1 MESREFVWTG
11 ELGEALFEV
20 LPEQVY
26 IVDGFDGPVL
36 AANGC
41 ALRAWDATSID
52 DLDARAVMTSIWYAV
67 DPLTQRTVLDVVAE
81 SGMWQGQ
88 APIVGVNDSVE
99 VCEVAVVAVND
110 LTRSLHV
117 VFVRSNRAASE
128 AGEAADPVSAGLES
142 SLVTQALELQQKYL
156 DETVKASVDPL
167 TGLRNRRAFD
177 SELTERLGSGPV
189 ALLLFDLDHF
199 KQVNDTHGHPAGD
212 DVLRRAAKVLS
223 AGLRSVDQAYRLGG
237 EEFGVLLPLADER
250 VAAAVAERLRA
261 AVAAEDMGG
270 LRVTTSVGVAL
281 AGRAGQSADELYH
294 EADRALY
301 RAKRN
306 GRNQVVVSHE
316 RPARTA

>member
-1 MESREFVWTG
+1 
-11 ELGEALFEV
+11 LFEA
-20 LPEQVY
+20 LPEQVF
-26 IVDGFDGPVL
+26 IVDGFEGPVL

-41 ALRAWDATSID
+41 ALRAWGAATID
-52 DLDARAVMTSIWYAV
+52 ELDAKSLMTSVWLAV
-67 DPLTQRTVLDVVAE
+67 DPLTQRTVLDVVSE

-88 APIVGVNDSVE
+88 APIVGMNSSVE
-99 VCEVAVVAVND
+99 LCEVAVVAVND

-117 VFVRSNRAASE
+117 VFLRSQRGASAE
-128 AGEAADPVSAGLES
+128 GQAADPVSAGLES

-177 SELTERLGSGPV
+177 AELAERLGAGTV

-212 DVLRRAAKVLS
+212 EVLRRAAKVLS
-223 AGLRSVDQAYRLGG
+223 AGLRSADQAYRLGG

-250 VAAAVAERLRA
+250 VAAGVAERLRA

-270 LRVTTSVGVAL
+270 LRVTTSVGVAV
-281 AGRAGQSADELYH
+281 GGKTSGSPDVLYH

-306 GRNQVVVSHE
+306 GRNQVVVADD